1 MLFLSLGSFLELGVL
16 VDSFDEGGNMVG
28 VHVRVDPVAQVGYPA
43 FSAKLFG
50 HFFDHSVD
58 VFRRRVKGAGVEVA
72 LEGDVT
78 TN

>member
-1 MLFLSLGSFLELGVL
+1 MLFISLGSFLELGVP
-16 VDSFDEGGNMVG
+16 VDGFDEGGNMVG

-50 HFFDHSVD
+50 HFFDHFFD
-58 VFRRRVKGAGVEVA
+58 VFRRRVEGAGVEVA
-72 LEGDVT
+72 LEGDII